1 MWGYH
6 MIVIMVMDMSATK
19 NNTIIYIY
27 YYVSGHVAIH
37 VIQSYTVTKGYS
49 KLWATFAKLSFFF
62 NQTEVY
68 IFIGNIFQT
77 IKINIKVHQL

>member
-1 MWGYH
+1 
-6 MIVIMVMDMSATK
+6 MIVMMAMDMSANK
-19 NNTIIYIY
+19 NIA
-27 YYVSGHVAIH
+27 AIH

-68 IFIGNIFQT
+68 IFISNIFQT
-77 IKINIKVHQL
+77 IKINIKMHQLY